1 MKYLICLLSMFLIVG
16 CGTGS
21 SSSGSNLKAIISVVN
36 TPVVSPGSTTN
47 IVVTN
52 LSGTVLINPFVRLEP
67 WLGQIA
73 TNKNLEYSGLLS
85 QGESYTFSF
94 ALDNSESTTVIIRT
108 YYQPLLNNPAN
119 GIIQANALNA
129 QSSVNPNVTVN
140 VAPDPLYLPLTQ
152 DILINAD
159 LWSDIPEIMSAGYAF
174 EGIQGVPQGETY
186 VIAAGG
192 AWETVTT
199 PNPPYRALT
208 SAAAPSGISVGFGY
222 PTYYADALPV
232 VFSWPV
238 LPSTVLPT
246 DFSITLNTGEVV
258 TPYVAAI
265 NPNLEFNERSV
276 VVLFGSFGN
285 RLIPGTTGAIYP
297 VNVAVVSNL
306 QLVGPNGPV
315 SAVGLNKAS
324 TNAYEPDGGPTVIAA
339 KLSVMNIMG
348 EGIGCCNAFSS
359 GYPNNGV
366 SYYGEANA
374 QYRLRLYTTGG
385 FSPDG
390 VAAVLP
396 TDFATFFRI
405 QVTSL
410 DGTVSWITQP
420 GVSYTLREGTIEVVG
435 LADLGLAGST
445 INDAYLEDDDNY
457 IDIVLKGDE
466 AAMRRITA
474 VEIPASGGYG
484 RLYNPGGP
492 GNNPT
497 PGVIYSSPGPYRL
510 QPVTMAIDNPLTVN
524 YGN

>member
-1 MKYLICLLSMFLIVG
+1 MKYFICLLSIFLITG
-16 CGTGS
+16 CGNGGS
-21 SSSGSNLKAIISVVN
+21 SSNSNLKATISVN
-36 TPVVSPGSTTN
+36 NPTVSPGNTTN

-52 LSGTVLINPFVRLEP
+52 SSNNVLINPFVRLDP
-67 WLGQIA
+67 WLTQIA
-73 TNKNLEYSGLLS
+73 SNKNLEYPGLLLK
-85 QGESYTFSF
+85 GESYTFSF
-94 ALDNSESTTVIIRT
+94 TLDNSESTAALIRT
-108 YYQPLLNNPAN
+108 YYQLLLNNSTN

-129 QSSVNPNVTVN
+129 HSAVNPTLTVN
-140 VAPDPLYLPLTQ
+140 VAPDPLYLPLTE

-174 EGIQGVPQGETY
+174 EGIQGVPQGENY

-258 TPYVAAI
+258 TPYVASI

-285 RLIPGTTGAIYP
+285 RLTPGTNGAIYP
-297 VNVAVVSNL
+297 INVTVVKNL

-315 SAVGLNKAS
+315 SAVGLTKAS
-324 TNAYEPDGGPTVIAA
+324 TNAYESNSGPQLLAA

-348 EGIGCCNAFSS
+348 EGVGCCNAFSS

-366 SYYGEANA
+366 SYYGESNA
-374 QYRLRLYTTGG
+374 QYRLRLYTSGG

-405 QVTSL
+405 QVTSSN
-410 DGTVSWITQP
+410 GTVSWITQA
-420 GVSYTLREGTIEVVG
+420 GVPYSFPEGTIQVVG

-445 INDAYLEDDDNY
+445 LNDAYIEDFDNY
-457 IDIVLKGDE
+457 IDIVLKGDV

-474 VEIPASGGYG
+474 VEIPASGGYKPF
-484 RLYNPGGP
+484 YNPGGP

-497 PGVIYSSPGPYRL
+497 PGVIYTSPGPYKL
-510 QPVTMAIDNPLTVN
+510 QPVTMAIDNPLTVS